1 MAKRSKDNDLV
12 FPFYEYLNDFYDTNR
27 GKIRQNYKHLT
38 KKFLDY
44 NDPENAD
51 AFLRKPQYKAL
62 EIYIFLKEYLENQKL
77 QVIFKDWF
85 EGNEKFSGRMKN
97 IIHQGTQLDAFGEI
111 DTNTYKAVFNEM
123 KRFSQS
129 YSNYIFALTM
139 GVGKTIL
146 MATCIFYE
154 FLLANKFPKDKHF
167 CHNALIFAPDKT
179 VLQSLKEIM
188 TFDKSKVVPPE
199 YVPWLDANLKFH
211 FLDDS
216 GLSLSVIDKSDYNI
230 IISNTQKIILKKKH
244 KDKSAAQRLFDLD
257 ATTNKDSLRSRF
269 ADLYEDSDD
278 IPENEKE
285 LTANQ
290 RFEKLTRLNQLGIYV
305 DEAHHAFG
313 TKLEK
318 DFKPTTATSLR
329 LTINMLAS
337 SLEAVGTHVVAC
349 YNYTGTPFVKNR
361 LLPEVVCS
369 YGLKQAIDNQYL
381 KEVIVTGYSNIKS
394 LDFIRTILTEFFSIH
409 KGNRYE
415 GMLPKL
421 AFFATTIDE
430 LENDLKPAVDIIL
443 SDLGI
448 SSEKILVNH
457 QGASNDEEREFRL
470 LDTISSEKQVILLVN
485 KGKEG
490 WNCRSLFSV
499 ALHRKP
505 NSTIFVLQATMRC
518 LRSITDV
525 QQTAN
530 VYLSDENM
538 QILENE
544 LQENFNISISSI
556 QKKPDDKKIYQIRL
570 VPPPVKVKMRRVRTT
585 YDLKSKEIHSGLD
598 FDLDKALSTENTE
611 KYRITETTKNLDKIS
626 YSSGLKRDRTDEI
639 KTKID
644 FSQLSLISEIARYL
658 NEKCLI
664 IHEIISS
671 SKDGFDNLL
680 KAVNLFNELLYDWII
695 PRIFNHLY
703 DLIENSFSEEV
714 EINLVKAPPDD
725 PGFYQVKAKP
735 DLTAYINDILY
746 KKYSDKSF
754 HLDHYC
760 FDSIPENTLFWNLLS
775 DNSISKVYFTGMLTH
790 GQSDFRIAY
799 IDPESHTLR
808 NYYPDFLVRQSD
820 GSYLI
825 IEVKGDNKI
834 NDSVVRAKAEYANQI
849 AVESGMRYAIVKGS
863 ECKNWRVH

>member
-1 MAKRSKDNDLV
+1 MAKRSQSYDLV
-12 FPFYEYLNDFYDTNR
+12 FPFYVYLNEFYETNR
-27 GKIRQNYKHLT
+27 GKIRQNYKHLS
-38 KKFLDY
+38 KKFLDF
-44 NDPENAD
+44 NDPENAG
-51 AFLRKPQYKAL
+51 AFLRKPQFTAL
-62 EIYIFLKEYLENQKL
+62 EIYIFLKEYLDNQKL
-77 QVIFKDWF
+77 QDIFKDWF

-97 IIHQGTQLDAFGEI
+97 IIHQGAQLDAFGEV
-111 DTNTYKAVFNEM
+111 DANTYKAVFDEM
-123 KRFSQS
+123 KKFSQS

-154 FLLANKFPKDKHF
+154 FLLANKFPKDKRF
-167 CHNALIFAPDKT
+167 CHNALVFAPDKT

-188 TFDKSKVVPPE
+188 TFDKSQVVPSE
-199 YVPWLDANLKFH
+199 YVSWLDANLKFH

-244 KDKSAAQRLFDLD
+244 TDKSPAQRFFDLD
-257 ATTNKDSLRSRF
+257 ATTNRDSLRSRF
-269 ADLYEDSDD
+269 ADLYEDSDY

-290 RFEKLTRLNQLGIYV
+290 RYEKLTRLDQLGIYL

-313 TKLEK
+313 SKLEK
-318 DFKPTTATSLR
+318 DFKPTSATSLR

-337 SLEAVGTHVVAC
+337 SLEAVGTQVVAC

-369 YGLKQAIDNQYL
+369 YGLKQAIDNHYL
-381 KEVIVTGYSNIKS
+381 KEVIVDGFSNTKS
-394 LDFIRTILTEFFSIH
+394 TDFIKTVLTEFFSIH

-430 LENDLKPAVDIIL
+430 LENDLKPTVDIIL

-448 SSEKILVNH
+448 SSDKILVNH
-457 QGASNDEEREFRL
+457 QGATNDDIREFKM
-470 LDTISSEKQVILLVN
+470 LDTTSSEKQVILLVN

-505 NSTIFVLQATMRC
+505 KSTIFVLQATMRC
-518 LRSITDV
+518 LRSITDI

-530 VYLSDENM
+530 VYLSEENM
-538 QILENE
+538 NILEKE
-544 LQENFNISISSI
+544 LQENFNISIDSI
-556 QKKPDDKKIYQIRL
+556 QKKADNKKTYQIRL
-570 VPPPVKVKMRRVRTT
+570 VPPPVKVKMRRIKKTFDITPKKLTT
-585 YDLKSKEIHSGLD
+585 GLN
-598 FDLDKALSTENTE
+598 FDIEKALSTENTE
-611 KYRITETTKNLDKIS
+611 KYRITVTTKNLDRIS
-626 YSSGLKRDRTDEI
+626 RSAGLKRDRTEEI
-639 KTKID
+639 KSKFE
-644 FSQLSLISEIARYL
+644 FSNITLISEIARYM
-658 NEKCLI
+658 NVKCIVVNDIL
-664 IHEIISS
+664 SS
-671 SKDGFDNLL
+671 SVDGFDSILEATN
-680 KAVNLFNELLYDWII
+680 KFNELIYDWII

-703 DLIENSFSEEV
+703 DLIESSKTEEV
-714 EINLVKAPPDD
+714 EIELVKAPPVD

-735 DLTAYINDILY
+735 ELTAYINDVLF

-760 FDSIPENTLFWNLLS
+760 FDSIPENTLFWNLL
-775 DNSISKVYFTGMLTH
+775 NEHRIKKVYFTGMLTH

-808 NYYPDFLVRQSD
+808 NYYPDFLVKQND
-820 GSYLI
+820 GTYLI
-825 IEVKGDNKI
+825 VEVKGDNKI
-834 NDSVVRAKAEYANQI
+834 DDAVVRAKSDYARQI
-849 AVESGMRYAIVKGS
+849 AVKSGMRYEIIKGS
-863 ECKNWRVH
+863 ECKNWRFD